1 MYQKNLFIEIMKNE
15 KYLDNENVS
24 FEEIFLLYLRMN
36 IYVNNFNLIYE
47 GQPLSQT
54 VERSKL

>member
-1 MYQKNLFIEIMKNE
+1 MINVSKKSVHRNYE